1 MKAGWLAILLSTA
14 SLVAQADYSEQPA
27 VQQFIDEMVEKH
39 QFQRQQL
46 EPLFS
51 SAEKKQSIVD
61 AISRPAEKVKEWK
74 DYRRIFLVG
83 DRAERGAAF
92 YQTYQKELDRAESVY
107 GVPAEIIVAIIG
119 IETQYGTYTGR
130 YRVID
135 SLSTLAFDY
144 PPRAPFF
151 RSELEQYL
159 ILTREQGVDPLS
171 LKGSYA
177 GAMGWGQ
184 FISSSYRHYA
194 VDFDGDGKTDI
205 WHNPS
210 DAIGSVAN
218 YFKVHGWQSGQPVTT
233 RVAVNKNSDQSKVN
247 TGLELNST
255 VGELQTA
262 GFQPSQSLPSA
273 MKANIWQLQG
283 EYGSEYWITLPN
295 FYTITRYNHSHLYAM
310 AVYQLSQD
318 VAALIKP

>member
-1 MKAGWLAILLSTA
+1 MALLLSTI
-14 SLVAQADYSEQPA
+14 SVVAQADYSQQPA

-39 QFQRQQL
+39 QFQRQQI
-46 EPLFS
+46 EPLFK

-61 AISRPAEKVKEWK
+61 AISRPAERVKEWK
-74 DYRRIFLVG
+74 DYRQIFLVG
-83 DRAERGAAF
+83 DRAERGQKF
-92 YQTYQKELDRAESVY
+92 YQQYQQELDRAERVY

-119 IETQYGTYTGR
+119 IETQYGSYTGR

-159 ILTREQGVDPLS
+159 ILTREQAVDPLT

-205 WHNPS
+205 WNNPS

-218 YFKVHGWQSGQPVTT
+218 YFKVHGWQTGQPVTT
-233 RVAVNKNSDQSKVN
+233 RVAVNKASDESKVN
-247 TGLELNST
+247 TGLALNFT
-255 VGELQTA
+255 VAELQRA
-262 GFQPSQSLPSA
+262 GFEPAQSLA
-273 MKANIWQLQG
+273 GKTEANIWRLEG
-283 EYGSEYWITLPN
+283 EYGSEYWIALPN

-318 VAALIKP
+318 IAALIKP